1 MSPLY
6 FSDISINNGLT
17 GIFER
22 KEQNMYKRFFTISVL
37 LGFILTAGTALAGS
51 VPLAGNAAPEFTLTS
66 VTGEVVSLSQY
77 KGSVVILGLFHICDP
92 CMNQATQM
100 QKLLNEKKSKAV
112 FLGINTAGD
121 TKEDVLAYLNQ
132 FKTKITFPY
141 LLDPEQGVN
150 KMYFQRLM
158 PTVLIIDGDG
168 IVRYR
173 GSSTPADLLLSEIK
187 KATAK

>member
-77 KGSVVILGLFHICDP
+77 KGSVVVLGLFHICDP

-100 QKLLNEKKSKAV
+100 QKLLNEKKSTAV

-150 KMYFQRLM
+150 KVYFQRLM

-187 KATAK
+187 KLTAK